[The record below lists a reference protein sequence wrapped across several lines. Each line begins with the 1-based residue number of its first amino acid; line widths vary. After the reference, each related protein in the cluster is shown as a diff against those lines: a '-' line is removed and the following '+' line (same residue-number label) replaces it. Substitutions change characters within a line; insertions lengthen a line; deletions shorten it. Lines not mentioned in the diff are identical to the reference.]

1 MTRVSTSGNFGV
13 MTSNLM
19 RAQVLQNI
27 AGEQVSSQKN
37 ATDLKGYAKNAEV
50 LTAMKTAQAKVA
62 GFLDQTT
69 LVANRLDVQDIG
81 IGQVADA
88 TQEAR
93 DAVANAVAA
102 GSAETLMQQLGGAFG
117 DVIQGLNSKFSGR
130 YVFAGAK
137 SDVQPTTATKMA
149 DLTSGPPTGTAVSIP
164 TLFQNDQYISSN
176 RIDDTTSVNT
186 GQLADRLGTGVYGVF
201 QQVQAYVD
209 INGPFTGKLTQA
221 QSDFLK
227 GLLPTFD
234 SVKTGLVTAQ
244 AQNGL
249 NQKRFDTAKTDLS
262 GQADTLSTMVGGITD
277 VDMAEAVTR
286 LESAKLAVQASAQVF
301 ASLQNSSLLNVLR

>member
-19 RAQVLQNI
+19 RAQVLQNV

-69 LVANRLDVQDIG
+69 RVSNRLDVQDIG
-81 IGQVADA
+81 IGQVSDA
-88 TQEAR
+88 TQDAR
-93 DAVANAVAA
+93 DAIANAIAA
-102 GSAETLMQQLGGAFG
+102 GSAETLMQQMNGAFG
-117 DVIQGLNSKFSGR
+117 DVVQGLNSKFNGR

-137 SDVQPTTATKMA
+137 SDTMPTTATSMN
-149 DLTSGPPTGTAVSIP
+149 DLTPGPIAG
-164 TLFQNDQYISSN
+164 LFTNDQYITSN
-176 RIDDTTSVNT
+176 RVDDTTSVDT
-186 GQLADRLGTGVYGVF
+186 GQLADKLGTGVYGAF

-209 INGPFTGKLTQA
+209 ANGPFTGKLTQA

-262 GQADTLSTMVGGITD
+262 DQADTLSTMVGGITD
-277 VDMAEAVTR
+277 VDMAEAITR

-301 ASLQNSSLLNVLR
+301 ASLQNSSLLNVLK

>member
-50 LTAMKTAQAKVA
+50 LTAMRSSQAKVA
-62 GFLDQTT
+62 GYLDQVT
-69 LVANRLDVQDIG
+69 LVSNRLDIQDVA
-81 IGQVADA
+81 IGQVSDA
-88 TQEAR
+88 TQTAR
-93 DAVANAVAA
+93 DAIANAIAA
-102 GSAETLMQQLGGAFG
+102 GSAETLMQAMGGAFG
-117 DVIQGLNSKFSGR
+117 DVIQGLNAKSNGR

-137 SDVQPTTATKMA
+137 SDTLPTTAATMA
-149 DLTSGPPTGTAVSIP
+149 DLTAAASTAA
-164 TLFQNDQYISSN
+164 LFQNDQYITSN
-176 RIDDTTSVNT
+176 RIDDTTSVDT
-186 GQLADRLGTGVYGVF
+186 GVLADKLGTGVF
-201 QQVQAYVD
+201 NAFKQVQAYVD
-209 INGPFTGKLTQA
+209 ANGPFTGKLTSA
-221 QSDFLK
+221 QSDFLR

-234 SVKTGLVTAQ
+234 AVKTNLVTDQ
-244 AQNGL
+244 AKNGL

-262 GQADTLSTMVGGITD
+262 DQADTLTTMVGGITD
-277 VDMAEAVTR
+277 VDMAEAITR

-301 ASLQNSSLLNVLR
+301 ASLQNSSLLNVLK

>member
-50 LTAMKTAQAKVA
+50 LTAMRSSQAKVA
-62 GFLDQTT
+62 GFLDQVT
-69 LVANRLDVQDIG
+69 LVSNRLDIQDVA
-81 IGQVADA
+81 IGQVSDA
-88 TQEAR
+88 TQTAR
-93 DAVANAVAA
+93 DAIANAIAA
-102 GSAETLMQQLGGAFG
+102 GSAETLMQAMGGAFG
-117 DVIQGLNSKFSGR
+117 DVVQGLNAKSNGR

-137 SDVQPTTATKMA
+137 SDTLPTTATTMA
-149 DLTSGPPTGTAVSIP
+149 DLTAAATTAS
-164 TLFQNDQYISSN
+164 LFQNDQYVTSN
-176 RIDDTTSVNT
+176 RIDDTTSVDT
-186 GQLADRLGTGVYGVF
+186 GMLADKLGTGVF
-201 QQVQAYVD
+201 NAFKQVQAYVD
-209 INGPFTGKLTQA
+209 ANGPFTGKLTSA
-221 QSDFLK
+221 QSDFLR

-234 SVKTGLVTAQ
+234 AVKTNLVTDQ
-244 AQNGL
+244 AKNGL
-249 NQKRFDTAKTDLS
+249 NQKRFDTAKTDLKD
-262 GQADTLSTMVGGITD
+262 QADTLTTMVGGITD

-301 ASLQNSSLLNVLR
+301 ASLQNSSLLNVLK

>member
-37 ATDLKGYAKNAEV
+37 ASDLKGYAKNAEV
-50 LTAMKTAQAKVA
+50 LTAMKTAQAKVT
-62 GFLDQTT
+62 GFLNQTS

-88 TQEAR
+88 TQDAR

-102 GSAETLMQQLGGAFG
+102 GSAETLMQQLTGAFG
-117 DVIQGLNSKFSGR
+117 DVVQGLNSRFNGR

-137 SDVQPTTATKMA
+137 SDVQPTTATSMT
-149 DLTSGPPTGTAVSIP
+149 DLTAGPPIAG
-164 TLFQNDQYISSN
+164 LFQNDQYISSN
-176 RIDDTTSVNT
+176 RIDDATTVDT
-186 GQLADRLGTGVYGVF
+186 GQLADKLGTGVYGVF
-201 QQVQAYVD
+201 KQVQAYVD
-209 INGPFTGKLTQA
+209 LNGPFTGKLTQV

-227 GLLPTFD
+227 SLLPTFD
-234 SVKTGLVTAQ
+234 SVKTGLITAQ

-249 NQKRFDTAKTDLS
+249 NQKRFETAQTDLS
-262 GQADTLSTMVGGITD
+262 VQSDTLSTMVGGITD

-301 ASLQNSSLLNVLR
+301 ASLQNSSLLNVLK

>member
-19 RAQVLQNI
+19 RAQVLQNV

-37 ATDLKGYAKNAEV
+37 ANDLKGYAKNAEV

-62 GFLDQTT
+62 GFRDQTT
-69 LVANRLDVQDIG
+69 LVSNRLDVQDIG

-88 TQEAR
+88 TQDAR
-93 DAVANAVAA
+93 DAIANAIAA
-102 GSAETLMQQLGGAFG
+102 GSAETLMQQLNGAFG
-117 DVIQGLNSKFSGR
+117 DVVQGLNSKFNGR

-137 SDVQPTTATKMA
+137 SDTQPTTATSMA
-149 DLTSGPPTGTAVSIP
+149 DLTAAASTAA
-164 TLFQNDQYISSN
+164 LFQNDQYITSN
-176 RIDDTTSVNT
+176 RIDDTTSVDT
-186 GQLADRLGTGVYGVF
+186 GQLADQLGTGVYNAF
-201 QQVQAYVD
+201 KQVQAYVD
-209 INGPFTGKLTQA
+209 ANGPFTGKLTQA
-221 QSDFLK
+221 QSNFLG

-234 SVKTGLVTAQ
+234 SVKTGLTTAQ

-249 NQKRFDTAKTDLS
+249 NQKRFETAQTELS
-262 GQADTLSTMVGGITD
+262 DQADTLSTMVGGITD
-277 VDMAEAVTR
+277 VDMAEAITR

-301 ASLQNSSLLNVLR
+301 SSLQNSSLLNVLR

>member
-1 MTRVSTSGNFGV
+1 

-19 RAQVLQNI
+19 RAQVLQNT

-37 ATDLKGYAKNAEV
+37 ATDFKGYAKNAEV
-50 LTAMKTAQAKVA
+50 LTAMKTAQAKVS

-69 LVANRLDVQDIG
+69 MVSNRLDVQDIG

-88 TQEAR
+88 TQDAR
-93 DAVANAVAA
+93 DAVANAIAA
-102 GSAETLMQQLGGAFG
+102 GSAETLMQQLSGAFG
-117 DVIQGLNSKFSGR
+117 DIVQGLNSKFNGR

-137 SDVQPTTATKMA
+137 SDTQPTTATKMS
-149 DLTSGPPTGTAVSIP
+149 DLTAGPPISS
-164 TLFQNDQYISSN
+164 LFQNDQYITSN
-176 RIDDTTSVNT
+176 RIDDTTSVDT
-186 GQLADRLGTGVYGVF
+186 GQLADKLGTNVYGVF

-209 INGPFTGKLTQA
+209 ANGPFTGKLTQT

-227 GLLPTFD
+227 GLLPTLD
-234 SVKTGLVTAQ
+234 TVKTGLVTAQ

-249 NQKRFDTAKTDLS
+249 NQKRFETAKTDLS
-262 GQADTLSTMVGGITD
+262 DQSDTLTTMVGGITD

-301 ASLQNSSLLNVLR
+301 ASLQNSSLLNVLK

>member
-62 GFLDQTT
+62 GFLDQTK
-69 LVANRLDVQDIG
+69 LVSNRLDVQDVG
-81 IGQVADA
+81 IGQVSDA
-88 TQEAR
+88 TQDAR
-93 DAVANAVAA
+93 DAIANAIAA
-102 GSAETLMQQLGGAFG
+102 GSAETLMQQMTGAFG
-117 DVIQGLNSKFSGR
+117 DVIQGLNSKFNGR

-137 SDVQPTTATKMA
+137 ADTAATTATKMA
-149 DLTSGPPTGTAVSIP
+149 DLTAAATTAS
-164 TLFQNDQYISSN
+164 LFQNDQYITSN

-186 GQLADRLGTGVYGVF
+186 GQLADKLGTGVYGAF

-209 INGPFTGKLTQA
+209 ANGPFTGKLTQA

-227 GLLPTFD
+227 GLLPVFD
-234 SVKTGLVTAQ
+234 GVKTGLITAQ

-249 NQKRFDTAKTDLS
+249 NQKRFETAQTELS
-262 GQADTLSTMVGGITD
+262 DQSDTLTTMVGGITD
-277 VDMAEAVTR
+277 VDMAEAITR

-301 ASLQNSSLLNVLR
+301 ASLQNSSLLNVLK

>member
-37 ATDLKGYAKNAEV
+37 ATDLKGYSRNAEV

-62 GFLDQTT
+62 GFLDQTS
-69 LVANRLDVQDIG
+69 LVSNRLDVQDIG
-81 IGQVADA
+81 IGQIADA

-93 DAVANAVAA
+93 DAIANAIAA
-102 GSAETLMQQLGGAFG
+102 GSAETLMQQLTGAFS
-117 DVIQGLNSKFSGR
+117 DVVQGLNSKFNGR

-137 SDVQPTTATKMA
+137 SDTQPTTATKMA
-149 DLTSGPPTGTAVSIP
+149 DLTAGPPIA
-164 TLFQNDQYISSN
+164 TLFQNDQYITSN
-176 RIDDTTSVNT
+176 RIDDTTSVST
-186 GQLADRLGTGVYGVF
+186 GQLADKLGTDVYAAF
-201 QQVQAYVD
+201 AQVQAYVD
-209 INGPFTGKLTQA
+209 ANGPFAGKLTET
-221 QSDFLK
+221 QSNFLK
-227 GLLPTFD
+227 GLLAPFD
-234 SVKTGLVTAQ
+234 AVKKDLTIAQ

-249 NQKRFDTAKTDLS
+249 NQKRFETAKTDLS
-262 GQADTLSTMVGGITD
+262 NQADTLQTMVGGITD

>member
-19 RAQVLQNI
+19 RAQVLQNV

-50 LTAMKTAQAKVA
+50 LTAMKSAQAKVA

-69 LVANRLDVQDIG
+69 LVSNRLDVQDTG
-81 IGQVADA
+81 IGQVSDGV
-88 TQEAR
+88 QSAR
-93 DAVANAVAA
+93 DAIANAIAA
-102 GSAETLMQQLGGAFG
+102 GSAETLMQQMTGAFS
-117 DVIQGLNSKFSGR
+117 DVVQGLNSKSGGR

-137 SDVQPTTATKMA
+137 SDTQPTTATSMA
-149 DLTSGPPTGTAVSIP
+149 DLTAASTTAS
-164 TLFQNDQYISSN
+164 LFQNDQYVTSN
-176 RIDDTTSVNT
+176 RVDDTTSVST
-186 GQLADRLGTGVYGVF
+186 GQLADQLGTGTF
-201 QQVQAYVD
+201 NAFKQVQAYVD
-209 INGPFTGKLTQA
+209 ANGPFTGKLTQA
-221 QSDFLK
+221 QTDFLT

-234 SVKTGLVTAQ
+234 GVKTGLVTAQ

-262 GQADTLSTMVGGITD
+262 DQADTLTTMVGGITD

-301 ASLQNSSLLNVLR
+301 ASLQNSSLLNVLK

>member
-19 RAQVLQNI
+19 RAQVLQNT

-37 ATDLKGYAKNAEV
+37 ATDLKGYSRNAEV
-50 LTAMKTAQAKVA
+50 LTAMKSAQAKVA

-69 LVANRLDVQDIG
+69 LVANRLDVQDTG
-81 IGQVADA
+81 IGQVSDGV
-88 TQEAR
+88 QSAR
-93 DAVANAVAA
+93 DAIANAIAA
-102 GSAETLMQQLGGAFG
+102 GSAETMMQQMTGAFS
-117 DVIQGLNSKFSGR
+117 DVVQGLNSKSNGR

-137 SDVQPTTATKMA
+137 SDTQPTTATAMT
-149 DLTSGPPTGTAVSIP
+149 DLTAAPSTAS
-164 TLFQNDQYISSN
+164 LFQNDQYVTSN
-176 RIDDTTSVNT
+176 RIDDTTSVDT
-186 GQLADRLGTGVYGVF
+186 GQLADKLGTGAF
-201 QQVQAYVD
+201 NAFKQVQAYVD
-209 INGPFTGKLTQA
+209 ANGPFTGKLTQA
-221 QSDFLK
+221 QTDFLT

-234 SVKTGLVTAQ
+234 AVKTNLVTAQ

-249 NQKRFDTAKTDLS
+249 NQKRFETAQTALTDR
-262 GQADTLSTMVGGITD
+262 ADTLTTMVGGITD

-301 ASLQNSSLLNVLR
+301 ASLQNSSLLNVLK

>member
-69 LVANRLDVQDIG
+69 LVSNRLAVQDMG
-81 IGQVADA
+81 IGQVSDA
-88 TQEAR
+88 TQDAR
-93 DAVANAVAA
+93 DAIANAIAA
-102 GSAETLMQQLGGAFG
+102 GSAETLMQQLTGAFG
-117 DVIQGLNSKFSGR
+117 DVIQGLNSKSNGR

-137 SDVQPTTATKMA
+137 SDTMPTTATSMA
-149 DLTSGPPTGTAVSIP
+149 DLTAGPPIAS
-164 TLFQNDQYISSN
+164 LFQNDQYVTTN
-176 RIDDTTSVNT
+176 RIDDTTSVDT
-186 GQLADRLGTGVYGVF
+186 GQLADKLGTGVF
-201 QQVQAYVD
+201 NAFAQVQAYVD
-209 INGPFTGKLTQA
+209 LNGPFTGKLTQA
-221 QSDFLK
+221 QSTFLQ

-234 SVKTGLVTAQ
+234 TVKTGLITAQ

-249 NQKRFDTAKTDLS
+249 NQKRFEQAQTDLS
-262 GQADTLSTMVGGITD
+262 DQADTLSTMVGGIVD

-301 ASLQNSSLLNVLR
+301 ASLQKSSLMDVLR

>member
-19 RAQVLQNI
+19 RAQVLQNV

-37 ATDLKGYAKNAEV
+37 ANDLKGYAKNAEV
-50 LTAMKTAQAKVA
+50 LTAMKSAQAKVA

-69 LVANRLDVQDIG
+69 LVSNRLDVQDIG

-88 TQEAR
+88 TQDAR
-93 DAVANAVAA
+93 DAIANAIAA
-102 GSAETLMQQLGGAFG
+102 GSAETLMQQLNGAFG
-117 DVIQGLNSKFSGR
+117 DVVQGLNSKFNGR

-137 SDVQPTTATKMA
+137 SDTQPTTATSMA
-149 DLTSGPPTGTAVSIP
+149 DLTAAASTAA
-164 TLFQNDQYISSN
+164 LFQNDQYVTSN
-176 RIDDTTSVNT
+176 RIDDTTTVDT
-186 GQLADRLGTGVYGVF
+186 GQLADKLGTGVYNAF
-201 QQVQAYVD
+201 KQVQAYVD
-209 INGPFTGKLTQA
+209 ANGPFTGKLTQA
-221 QSDFLK
+221 QSNFLG

-234 SVKTGLVTAQ
+234 SVKTGLTTAQ

-249 NQKRFDTAKTDLS
+249 NQKRFETAQTELS
-262 GQADTLSTMVGGITD
+262 DQADTLSTMVGGITD
-277 VDMAEAVTR
+277 VDMAEAITR

-301 ASLQNSSLLNVLR
+301 SSLQNSSLLNVLK

>member
-62 GFLDQTT
+62 GFLDQTK
-69 LVANRLDVQDIG
+69 LVSNRLDVQDVG
-81 IGQVADA
+81 IGQVSDA
-88 TQEAR
+88 TQDAR
-93 DAVANAVAA
+93 DAIANAIAA
-102 GSAETLMQQLGGAFG
+102 GSAETLMQQMTGAFG
-117 DVIQGLNSKFSGR
+117 DVVQGLNSKFNGR

-137 SDVQPTTATKMA
+137 SDTVPTTATKMT
-149 DLTSGPPTGTAVSIP
+149 DLTAAASTAA
-164 TLFQNDQYISSN
+164 LFQNDQYITSN
-176 RIDDTTSVNT
+176 RIDDTTSVDT
-186 GQLADRLGTGVYGVF
+186 GQLADKLGTGVF
-201 QQVQAYVD
+201 NAFKQVQAYVD
-209 INGPFTGKLTQA
+209 ANGPFTGKLTQA
-221 QSDFLK
+221 QTDFLT

-234 SVKTGLVTAQ
+234 GVKRDLVTAQ

-249 NQKRFDTAKTDLS
+249 NQKRFETAQTELS
-262 GQADTLSTMVGGITD
+262 DQADTLQTMVGGITD
-277 VDMAEAVTR
+277 VDMAEAITR

>member
-19 RAQVLQNI
+19 RAQVLQNV

-37 ATDLKGYAKNAEV
+37 ANDLKGYAKNAEV

-62 GFLDQTT
+62 GFLDQTS

-81 IGQVADA
+81 IGQIADA
-88 TQEAR
+88 TQDAR
-93 DAVANAVAA
+93 DAIANAIAA
-102 GSAETLMQQLGGAFG
+102 GSAETLMQQLNGAFG
-117 DVIQGLNSKFSGR
+117 DVVQGLNSKFNGR

-137 SDVQPTTATKMA
+137 SDTMPTTATSMA
-149 DLTSGPPTGTAVSIP
+149 DLTAGPPIA
-164 TLFQNDQYISSN
+164 TLFTNDQYITSN
-176 RIDDTTSVNT
+176 RIDDTTSVDT
-186 GQLADRLGTGVYGVF
+186 GQLADKLGTGVYGAF
-201 QQVQAYVD
+201 AQVQAYVD
-209 INGPFTGKLTQA
+209 ANGPFTGKLTEA
-221 QSDFLK
+221 QSQFLQ
-227 GLLPTFD
+227 GLLAPFD
-234 SVKTGLVTAQ
+234 TVKKDLTIAQ

-249 NQKRFDTAKTDLS
+249 NQKRFETAQTDLS
-262 GQADTLSTMVGGITD
+262 AQADTLTTMVGGITD

>member
-50 LTAMKTAQAKVA
+50 LTAMRSSQAKVA
-62 GFLDQTT
+62 GFLDQVT
-69 LVANRLDVQDIG
+69 LVSNRLDIQDVA
-81 IGQVADA
+81 IGQVSDA
-88 TQEAR
+88 TQAAR
-93 DAVANAVAA
+93 DAIANAIAA
-102 GSAETLMQQLGGAFG
+102 GSAETLMQAMGGAFG
-117 DVIQGLNSKFSGR
+117 DVVQGLNAKSNGR

-137 SDVQPTTATKMA
+137 SDTLPTTATTMA
-149 DLTSGPPTGTAVSIP
+149 DLTAAATTAS
-164 TLFQNDQYISSN
+164 LFQNDQYITSN
-176 RIDDTTSVNT
+176 RIDDTTSVDT
-186 GQLADRLGTGVYGVF
+186 GVLADKLGTGVF
-201 QQVQAYVD
+201 NAFKQVQAYVD
-209 INGPFTGKLTQA
+209 ANGPFTGKLTSA
-221 QSDFLK
+221 QSDFLR

-234 SVKTGLVTAQ
+234 AVKTNLVTDQ
-244 AQNGL
+244 AKNGL
-249 NQKRFDTAKTDLS
+249 NQKRFDTAKTDLKD
-262 GQADTLSTMVGGITD
+262 QADTLTTMVGGITD

>member
-37 ATDLKGYAKNAEV
+37 ATDLKGYSKNAEV

-62 GFLDQTT
+62 GFLSQTT
-69 LVANRLDVQDIG
+69 LVSNRLDMQDVG
-81 IGQVADA
+81 IGQVSDA
-88 TQEAR
+88 TQDAR
-93 DAVANAVAA
+93 DAIANAIAA
-102 GSAETLMQQLGGAFG
+102 GSAETMMQQLSGAFG
-117 DVIQGLNSKFSGR
+117 DVIQGLNSKSNGR

-137 SDVQPTTATKMA
+137 SDTVPTTATKMA
-149 DLTSGPPTGTAVSIP
+149 DLTAAATTAS
-164 TLFQNDQYISSN
+164 LFQNDQYITSN
-176 RIDDTTSVNT
+176 RIDDTTSVAT
-186 GQLADRLGTGVYGVF
+186 GQLADKLGTGVF
-201 QQVQAYVD
+201 NAFKQVQAYVD
-209 INGPFTGKLTQA
+209 ANGPFTGKLTQA
-221 QSDFLK
+221 QTDFLS

-234 SVKTGLVTAQ
+234 GVKTGLVTAQ

-249 NQKRFDTAKTDLS
+249 NQKRFETAKTELS
-262 GQADTLSTMVGGITD
+262 DQADTLTTMVGGITD
-277 VDMAEAVTR
+277 VDMAEAITR

-301 ASLQNSSLLNVLR
+301 ASLQNSSLLNVLK

>member
-37 ATDLKGYAKNAEV
+37 ANDLKGYAKNAEV

-62 GFLDQTT
+62 GFRDQTS

-88 TQEAR
+88 TQDAR
-93 DAVANAVAA
+93 DAIANAIAA
-102 GSAETLMQQLGGAFG
+102 GSAETLMQQMTGAFG
-117 DVIQGLNSKFSGR
+117 DVVQGLNSKFNGR

-137 SDVQPTTATKMA
+137 SDTLPTTATSMN
-149 DLTSGPPTGTAVSIP
+149 DLTPGPIAS
-164 TLFQNDQYISSN
+164 LFQNDQYITSN
-176 RIDDTTSVNT
+176 RIDDTTSVDT
-186 GQLADRLGTGVYGVF
+186 GQLADKLGTGVYGAF

-209 INGPFTGKLTQA
+209 ANGPFTGKLTQA

-227 GLLPTFD
+227 GLLPVFD
-234 SVKTGLVTAQ
+234 GVKTGLVTAQ

-249 NQKRFDTAKTDLS
+249 NQKRFETAQTDLS
-262 GQADTLSTMVGGITD
+262 DQADTLSTMVGGITD
-277 VDMAEAVTR
+277 VDMAEAITR

-301 ASLQNSSLLNVLR
+301 SSLQNSSLLNVLK

>member
-19 RAQVLQNI
+19 RAQVLQNV

-37 ATDLKGYAKNAEV
+37 ANDLKGYAKNAEV

-62 GFLDQTT
+62 GFLDQTS

-81 IGQVADA
+81 IGQIADA
-88 TQEAR
+88 TQDAR
-93 DAVANAVAA
+93 DAIANAIAA
-102 GSAETLMQQLGGAFG
+102 GSAETLMQQLNGAFG
-117 DVIQGLNSKFSGR
+117 DVVQGLNSKFNGR

-137 SDVQPTTATKMA
+137 SDTVPTTATSMA
-149 DLTSGPPTGTAVSIP
+149 DLTAGPPIAS
-164 TLFQNDQYISSN
+164 LFQNDQYITSN
-176 RIDDTTSVNT
+176 RIDDTTSVDT
-186 GQLADRLGTGVYGVF
+186 GQLADKLGTGVYGAF
-201 QQVQAYVD
+201 KQVQAYVD
-209 INGPFTGKLTQA
+209 ANGPFTGKLTEA
-221 QSDFLK
+221 QSQFLQ
-227 GLLPTFD
+227 GLLGPFD
-234 SVKTGLVTAQ
+234 TVKKDLTIAQ

-249 NQKRFDTAKTDLS
+249 NQKRFETAKTDLS
-262 GQADTLSTMVGGITD
+262 AQADTLTTMVGGITD

>member
-62 GFLDQTT
+62 GFLDQTS

-81 IGQVADA
+81 IGQVSDA
-88 TQEAR
+88 TQDAR
-93 DAVANAVAA
+93 DAIANAIAA
-102 GSAETLMQQLGGAFG
+102 GSAETLMQQMTGAFG
-117 DVIQGLNSKFSGR
+117 DVVQGLNSKFNGR

-137 SDVQPTTATKMA
+137 SDTVPTSATKMA
-149 DLTSGPPTGTAVSIP
+149 DLTAGPPLA
-164 TLFQNDQYISSN
+164 TLFKNDQYITSN

-186 GQLADRLGTGVYGVF
+186 GQLAD
-201 QQVQAYVD
+201 
-209 INGPFTGKLTQA
+209 KLTQA

-227 GLLPTFD
+227 GLLPVFD
-234 SVKTGLVTAQ
+234 GVKTGLVTAQ

-249 NQKRFDTAKTDLS
+249 NQKRFETAQTELS
-262 GQADTLSTMVGGITD
+262 DQSDTLTTMVGGITD
-277 VDMAEAVTR
+277 VDMAEAITR

-301 ASLQNSSLLNVLR
+301 ASLQNSSLLNVLK

>member
-37 ATDLKGYAKNAEV
+37 ATDLKGYSKNAEV
-50 LTAMKTAQAKVA
+50 LTAMKSAQAKVA

-81 IGQVADA
+81 IGQISDA
-88 TQEAR
+88 AQSAR
-93 DAVANAVAA
+93 DSIANAIAA
-102 GSAETLMQQLGGAFG
+102 GSAETLMQQLNGAFG
-117 DVIQGLNSKFSGR
+117 DVVQGLNSKFNGR

-137 SDVQPTTATKMA
+137 SDTLPTTATSMA
-149 DLTSGPPTGTAVSIP
+149 DLTAGPPIAS
-164 TLFQNDQYISSN
+164 LFQNDQYVTSN
-176 RIDDTTSVNT
+176 RIDDTTSVDT
-186 GQLADRLGTGVYGVF
+186 GQLADKLGTGIYGAF
-201 QQVQAYVD
+201 AQVQAYVD
-209 INGPFTGKLTQA
+209 ANGPFTGKLTQA
-221 QSDFLK
+221 QTDFL
-227 GLLPTFD
+227 GTLLPTFD
-234 SVKTGLVTAQ
+234 AVKTGLVTAQ

-249 NQKRFDTAKTDLS
+249 NQKRFETAQTDLS
-262 GQADTLSTMVGGITD
+262 NQADTLSTMVGGITD
-277 VDMAEAVTR
+277 VDMAEAITR

-301 ASLQNSSLLNVLR
+301 ASLQNSSLLNVLK